1 MSRWRMCLKWNKNTN
16 EWIFQRI
23 RLSSIDNHIIT
34 RGDRIPVSQSF
45 TAHARASS
53 VSETLRLSSA
63 TFCVTPTLLKLKLLS
78 GLWHVTWGWAP
89 CFNVRSMASPVLW
102 RWDDGDVTQDVT
114 CHTHDGSHSTLTLDT
129 PKLLSC
135 LREESHFGQQTA
147 PPDHSTPADEKA
159 QVTAG
164 SLNCKS
170 NPLFWRDI
178 LQTQIWWQ
186 EQF

>member
-1 MSRWRMCLKWNKNTN
+1 MCLKWNKNTN

-23 RLSSIDNHIIT
+23 RISSIDNHIIT
-34 RGDRIPVSQSF
+34 RGDRIPLSQSF
-45 TAHARASS
+45 LLMLERQCKQLS
-53 VSETLRLSSA
+53 VSPQQRFVSLRHFWNWNFWAVYDTLREDGRHVSMSA
-63 TFCVTPTLLKLKLLS
+63 P
-78 GLWHVTWGWAP
+78 
-89 CFNVRSMASPVLW
+89 MASPVLW

-135 LREESHFGQQTA
+135 LREESHSGQQTA

-170 NPLFWRDI
+170 NPLFWRDQ